1 MMRGKSARGARI
13 ARRARRSSSSD
24 LNLTSMMDIFTIL
37 VFFLMVN
44 SGNVEV
50 LPNPK
55 SLKLPE
61 STIVASANDTLTL
74 MVTRNEIVVN
84 GREVMP
90 LSEATKTPATVLA
103 KLKAELEN
111 VPLSPATEGQP
122 ASRGE
127 VNIMADRN
135 TPFALVKKVM
145 ATCSDARF
153 SKISLAVI
161 STPPA

>member
-1 MMRGKSARGARI
+1 MRGKSARGERI
-13 ARRARRSSSSD
+13 ARRARRSTSSD

-61 STIVASANDTLTL
+61 SSIVANANDTLTL

-84 GREVMP
+84 GREVMTLAELAKGP
-90 LSEATKTPATVLA
+90 SVLP

-111 VPLSPATEGQP
+111 IPLSPATEAQP

-135 TPFALVKKVM
+135 TSFALVKKVM
-145 ATCSDARF
+145 ATCSEARF

>member
-1 MMRGKSARGARI
+1 MMRGKSGRGARI
-13 ARRARRSSSSD
+13 TRRAKRSTSSD

-84 GREVMP
+84 GREVMT
-90 LSEATKTPATVLA
+90 LAELRKGPAILP

-111 VPLSPATEGQP
+111 IPLSPASETQP

-127 VNIMADRN
+127 VNIMADRD
-135 TPFALVKKVM
+135 TPFALIKKVM

-153 SKISLAVI
+153 SKISLAVT